1 MYQAYRFNRI
11 LSKVVQSVVLVY
23 QGIAAVVVIV
33 SIFLAYSWLK
43 NPFIGGL
50 FEQTMVL
57 NGSDTSEAGHQWAL
71 YEQGFGLG
79 DQL

>member
-23 QGIAAVVVIV
+23 QGIAVVVCIL
-33 SIFLAYSWLK
+33 SLFFAYNWLK

-57 NGSDTSEAGHQWAL
+57 NGSDTSE
-71 YEQGFGLG
+71 
-79 DQL
+79 